1 MQKTSLVQSANY
13 RWWAAGVVALGT
25 FTSVVDISSLGLT
38 LPSIA
43 DHFGTD
49 LTTTQWVPIGYAL
62 TISALLLPMG
72 RLSDIVGRKRV
83 YIGGWLL
90 FIMGSAFAG
99 LSPNIITLILA
110 KVLQGCGAAMT
121 QGPAMAIL
129 VSAFPASQRGRAF
142 GIEISSV
149 GIGAIVGPVLA
160 GFLIGALGWRSV
172 FFSGVLL
179 GAMATAAALV
189 VLDGRHTRQPEG
201 APTFD
206 WTGASLSTSA
216 LVAFLIG
223 MTFGSRAGWLSP
235 LIGAA
240 MLGAAILLVTF
251 VWWELRTPA
260 PMMDVRLFKR
270 KLFAM
275 GVSANFISFLG
286 NSPIHF
292 LMPFYLQ
299 GVLDYRPGQI
309 GLIVVPGAVAMTVLG
324 ALSGRLSDRYGW
336 RRFEIAGLLAMATGL
351 FLLSTLTD
359 TSSLRT
365 IMTGIVLV
373 SGGSG
378 IFYTANNSANLSAVE
393 PHRYGVVAGFLN
405 LTRNAAS
412 VTGTALTTAIV
423 AAIMTSEGFPNT
435 LAGISDTDGAGVAQA
450 FVSGLRVVFLAIGS
464 QLLVAVA
471 LAWVKGRPSKGQLS
485 GNADGLP
492 RDETT
497 SV

>member
-1 MQKTSLVQSANY
+1 MQKLSLVQSANY
-13 RWWAAGVVALGT
+13 RWWASGAVALGT
-25 FTSVVDISSLGLT
+25 FASVVDISAMGLT

-72 RLSDIVGRKRV
+72 RLSDTVGRKRV

-90 FIMGSAFAG
+90 FILGGAFAA
-99 LSPNIITLILA
+99 LAPSIMTLILA
-110 KVLQGCGAAMT
+110 KILQGVGAAMT

-129 VSAFPASQRGRAF
+129 VSAFPGSQRGRAF
-142 GIEISSV
+142 GIEITAV
-149 GIGAIVGPVLA
+149 GTGAIVGPVLA
-160 GFLIGALGWRSV
+160 GFLIGTLGWRSV
-172 FFSGVLL
+172 FFSGILMGTL
-179 GAMATAAALV
+179 ATIAALLI
-189 VLDGRHTRQPEG
+189 LDGRHTRQPED

-206 WTGASLSTSA
+206 WTGAALSTSA
-216 LVAFLIG
+216 LIAFLIG
-223 MTFGSRAGWLSP
+223 MTFGSRAGWVSP

-240 MLGAAILLVTF
+240 MLSAAILVVTF

-299 GVLDYRPGQI
+299 GILNYRPEQI

-336 RRFEIAGLLAMATGL
+336 RKFELAGLIAMVTGL
-351 FLLSTLTD
+351 FTLSTLGD
-359 TSSLRT
+359 TSSLGT
-365 IMTGIVLV
+365 ILTGMVLV
-373 SGGSG
+373 TGGSG

-393 PHRYGVVAGFLN
+393 PNKYGVVAGFLN

-423 AAIMTSEGFPNT
+423 AAVMVSEGFPDT
-435 LAGISDTDGAGVAQA
+435 IAGVSTTDGAGVVQA

-464 QLLVAVA
+464 LLLLA
-471 LAWVKGRPSKGQLS
+471 LALVWVKGGARSTADEADPLVGSRELS
-485 GNADGLP
+485 
-492 RDETT
+492 
-497 SV
+497 